1 MRRVK
6 LYTLKVEDVIVSGDF
21 VEVSSFNR
29 DEVIKIRNSDEF
41 VLPSAKVQYT
51 KLPIEK
57 YYNHCG
63 NLGVKEYSYD
73 TEDELNN
80 QLKIKSILTKGV
92 KWTIPL
98 TVIFA
103 LLSVLLP
110 TERTVYL
117 MTAAYATQTIAQ
129 NDRVQKIGSD
139 VLEVVEKKLSEMKG
153 ESSNDNSK

>member
-1 MRRVK
+1 MELALLV
-6 LYTLKVEDVIVSGDF
+6 YFASVVGSISTLLGMSSAVLFAVSTAFIVTLLF
-21 VEVSSFNR
+21 
-29 DEVIKIRNSDEF
+29 
-41 VLPSAKVQYT
+41 
-51 KLPIEK
+51 
-57 YYNHCG
+57 G
-63 NLGVKEYSYD
+63 NLGVKQYSYD
-73 TEDELNN
+73 TDQELDNE
-80 QLKIKSILTKGV
+80 LKIKNILVKSV

-98 TVIFA
+98 TIIFA

-153 ESSNDNSK
+153 ENSNDNSK

>member
-1 MRRVK
+1 MELV
-6 LYTLKVEDVIVSGDF
+6 LLVYFASVVGSISTLLGMSSAVLFAVSTAF
-21 VEVSSFNR
+21 IITLLF
-29 DEVIKIRNSDEF
+29 
-41 VLPSAKVQYT
+41 
-51 KLPIEK
+51 
-57 YYNHCG
+57 G
-63 NLGVKEYSYD
+63 NLGVKLYSYD
-73 TEDELNN
+73 TDQELENE
-80 QLKIKSILTKGV
+80 LKIKKILTTSV

-98 TVIFA
+98 TIIFA

-153 ESSNDNSK
+153 SGGDSDQTTTSK

>member
-1 MRRVK
+1 MELALLVYFASVVGIFSG
-6 LYTLKVEDVIVSGDF
+6 LLGLLSFLLFSVSIAFVITLLV
-21 VEVSSFNR
+21 
-29 DEVIKIRNSDEF
+29 
-41 VLPSAKVQYT
+41 
-51 KLPIEK
+51 
-57 YYNHCG
+57 G
-63 NLGVKEYSYD
+63 NLGVKQYLDE
-73 TEDELNN
+73 TEEELNN
-80 QLKIKSILTKGV
+80 QLKIKSILIKSI
-92 KWTIPL
+92 KWTIPF

-153 ESSNDNSK
+153 EN

>member
-1 MRRVK
+1 MELALLVYFASIVGTFSG
-6 LYTLKVEDVIVSGDF
+6 LLGLLSFLLFSVSIAFVITLLIGD
-21 VEVSSFNR
+21 
-29 DEVIKIRNSDEF
+29 
-41 VLPSAKVQYT
+41 
-51 KLPIEK
+51 
-57 YYNHCG
+57 
-63 NLGVKEYSYD
+63 LGVKKYNYATD
-73 TEDELNN
+73 QELENE
-80 QLKIKSILTKGV
+80 LKIKKILLKSV

-98 TVIFA
+98 TIIFV

-153 ESSNDNSK
+153 GDSNDNSK

>member
-1 MRRVK
+1 MELALLIYFASVVGTFSG
-6 LYTLKVEDVIVSGDF
+6 LLGLLSFLLLSVSIAFVITLLIGD
-21 VEVSSFNR
+21 
-29 DEVIKIRNSDEF
+29 
-41 VLPSAKVQYT
+41 
-51 KLPIEK
+51 
-57 YYNHCG
+57 
-63 NLGVKEYSYD
+63 LGVKKRYGE
-73 TEDELNN
+73 TEEELNN
-80 QLKIKSILTKGV
+80 QLKIKSILTKSI

-98 TVIFA
+98 TIIFA

-153 ESSNDNSK
+153 TEE

>member
-1 MRRVK
+1 MELALLVYFASVVGTFSA
-6 LYTLKVEDVIVSGDF
+6 LLGIFSFILLVISMGFAITLLTGDLGIKKRYG
-21 VEVSSFNR
+21 ET
-29 DEVIKIRNSDEF
+29 DEVLS
-41 VLPSAKVQYT
+41 
-51 KLPIEK
+51 
-57 YYNHCG
+57 
-63 NLGVKEYSYD
+63 
-73 TEDELNN
+73 N
-80 QLKIKSILTKGV
+80 QLKIKSILTKSI

-98 TVIFA
+98 TIIFA

-153 ESSNDNSK
+153 GNGAGND

>member
-1 MRRVK
+1 MELALLV
-6 LYTLKVEDVIVSGDF
+6 YFASVVGSISTLLGMSSAVLFAVSTAFIVTLLF
-21 VEVSSFNR
+21 
-29 DEVIKIRNSDEF
+29 
-41 VLPSAKVQYT
+41 
-51 KLPIEK
+51 
-57 YYNHCG
+57 G
-63 NLGVKEYSYD
+63 NLGVKKYSYD
-73 TEDELNN
+73 TDQELDNE
-80 QLKIKSILTKGV
+80 LKIKKIIVKSV

-98 TVIFA
+98 TIIFS

-153 ESSNDNSK
+153 DSK

>member
-1 MRRVK
+1 MELALLVYFASVVGTFSG
-6 LYTLKVEDVIVSGDF
+6 LLGLLSFLLFSVSIAFVITLLIGDLG
-21 VEVSSFNR
+21 
-29 DEVIKIRNSDEF
+29 IKKRYGE
-41 VLPSAKVQYT
+41 
-51 KLPIEK
+51 
-57 YYNHCG
+57 
-63 NLGVKEYSYD
+63 
-73 TEDELNN
+73 TEEELNN
-80 QLKIKSILTKGV
+80 QLKIKSILTKSV

-98 TVIFA
+98 TTIFA

-153 ESSNDNSK
+153 EN

>member
-1 MRRVK
+1 MELALLV
-6 LYTLKVEDVIVSGDF
+6 YFASVVGSVSTLLCSLAFILSSVSTAFIVILLF
-21 VEVSSFNR
+21 
-29 DEVIKIRNSDEF
+29 
-41 VLPSAKVQYT
+41 
-51 KLPIEK
+51 
-57 YYNHCG
+57 G
-63 NLGVKEYSYD
+63 NLGVKQYEE
-73 TEDELNN
+73 TEEELNN
-80 QLKIKSILTKGV
+80 ELKIKSILTKSV
-92 KWTIPL
+92 KWTIPF

-153 ESSNDNSK
+153 EN

>member
-1 MRRVK
+1 MELALLV
-6 LYTLKVEDVIVSGDF
+6 YFASVVGSVSTLLGSLAFILSSVSTAFIVTLLMGDLG
-21 VEVSSFNR
+21 
-29 DEVIKIRNSDEF
+29 IKKRYE
-41 VLPSAKVQYT
+41 
-51 KLPIEK
+51 E
-57 YYNHCG
+57 
-63 NLGVKEYSYD
+63 
-73 TEDELNN
+73 TEEELNN
-80 QLKIKSILTKGV
+80 QLKIKSIITKSV
-92 KWTIPL
+92 KWTIPFA
-98 TVIFA
+98 VIFE

>member
-1 MRRVK
+1 MELALLV
-6 LYTLKVEDVIVSGDF
+6 YFASVVESVSTLLGLLAFILLSVSTAFIVTLL
-21 VEVSSFNR
+21 
-29 DEVIKIRNSDEF
+29 I
-41 VLPSAKVQYT
+41 
-51 KLPIEK
+51 
-57 YYNHCG
+57 G

-73 TEDELNN
+73 TEEELENEF
-80 QLKIKSILTKGV
+80 KIKAILTKSV

-98 TVIFA
+98 TIIFA
-103 LLSVLLP
+103 LFSVLLP

>member
-1 MRRVK
+1 MELALLVYFASVVGTFSG
-6 LYTLKVEDVIVSGDF
+6 LLGLLSFLLFSVSIAFVITLLIGD
-21 VEVSSFNR
+21 
-29 DEVIKIRNSDEF
+29 
-41 VLPSAKVQYT
+41 
-51 KLPIEK
+51 
-57 YYNHCG
+57 
-63 NLGVKEYSYD
+63 LGVKKRYGE
-73 TEDELNN
+73 TEEELNN
-80 QLKIKSILTKGV
+80 QLKIKSILTKSI

-98 TVIFA
+98 TIIFA

-153 ESSNDNSK
+153 DSNDNSK

>member
-1 MRRVK
+1 MESV
-6 LYTLKVEDVIVSGDF
+6 LLVYFASVVGTFSGLLGLLSFLLFSVSIAFVITLLIGD
-21 VEVSSFNR
+21 
-29 DEVIKIRNSDEF
+29 
-41 VLPSAKVQYT
+41 
-51 KLPIEK
+51 
-57 YYNHCG
+57 
-63 NLGVKEYSYD
+63 LGVKKRYGE
-73 TEDELNN
+73 TEEELNN
-80 QLKIKSILTKGV
+80 QLKIKSILTKSI

-98 TVIFA
+98 TIIFA

-153 ESSNDNSK
+153 GDSNDNSK